1 MQKKT
6 NYFKAFGL
14 LVLLTAPNFASNTF
28 RFQTSFD
35 PNKHDVYIHELE
47 FISKKK
53 LFTHIAKIES
63 RGAYNVVS
71 EKSMLGKYQASKHT
85 LRDFGY
91 SDAQIDSIYTSVYE
105 ITIRGNRKRYFFDTE
120 LFPPSEQERFIR
132 WYTNRM
138 ERILLKY
145 HINEYVGKTIDGVF
159 ITKAGLLHASMLGHT
174 HVIRFLETQGAVN
187 YTPKRGYSVKER
199 LQQLENFE
207 LH

>member
-1 MQKKT
+1 MHKKI

-14 LVLLTAPNFASNTF
+14 LLLLAAPNFASNTF

-35 PNKHDVYIHELE
+35 PNKFDSYIHELE
-47 FISKKK
+47 FVSKKK
-53 LFTHIAKIES
+53 LFSHIAKVES

-71 EKSMLGKYQASKHT
+71 EKSMVGKYQASKNT

-91 SDAQIDSIYTSVYE
+91 SQSQIDSIYRSVYE
-105 ITIRGNRKRYFFDTE
+105 ITIRGNRKRYYFDTE

-145 HINEYVGKTIDGVF
+145 HIDQYVGRTIDGVY
-159 ITKAGLLHASMLGHT
+159 ITKAGILHASMLGHT
-174 HVIRFLETQGAVN
+174 HVIRFLESNGAIN
-187 YTPKRGYSVKER
+187 YNPKRGFSVKER
-199 LQQLENFE
+199 LMQLQNTEIK
-207 LH
+207 